1 MEGMRKKEE
10 EGGLKKQWEQ
20 AVEGY
25 FRGCDGTRER
35 TALKNGGFQEWQIP
49 YTLHGLSYALG
60 LSAREVLSIGQGQ
73 AGNRWQ
79 QKLLSQSI
87 SRIAAYTMERALL
100 GELSYQVA
108 LAALKELGEESAEGV
123 NEGITVTMEAG
134 AEVYSR

>member
-1 MEGMRKKEE
+1 MKR
-10 EGGLKKQWEQ
+10 QWEQ

-35 TALKNGGFQEWQIP
+35 TALKNGGFQERQIP
-49 YTLHGLSYALG
+49 YTVYGLSYALG
-60 LSAREVLSIGQGQ
+60 LPVQEVLSIGRGRQ
-73 AGNRWQ
+73 GNRWQ
-79 QKLLSQSI
+79 QKLLCQSL

-108 LAALKELGEESAEGV
+108 LAALKELGEESVEGV

>member
-1 MEGMRKKEE
+1 MRRKEE

-20 AVEGY
+20 AVEKY
-25 FRGCDGTRER
+25 FQGCDETRER
-35 TALKNGGFQEWQIP
+35 MALKNGGFQERQIP
-49 YTLHGLSYALG
+49 YTLYGLSFALG
-60 LSAREVLSIGQGQ
+60 IPAQRALRIGREQE
-73 AGNRWQ
+73 GNRWQ
-79 QKLLSQSI
+79 QKLLCQCL